1 MSLSVALA
9 LNLRNMSPFLEEG
22 SFSLF
27 TQILRTILD
36 SAKVKEPLVND
47 THPPTH
53 TPNKTISQV
62 WDRLLAGWIFQEV
75 GMGRGTQTG

>member
-27 TQILRTILD
+27 TQILKTVLD
-36 SAKVKEPLVND
+36 SAKVKEPSVND

-53 TPNKTISQV
+53 P
-62 WDRLLAGWIFQEV
+62 E
-75 GMGRGTQTG
+75 